1 MNIPREEKLKK
12 DLNKLD
18 YEKSLLIRNINH
30 NISDSGFYDR
40 RIPEYKIYATIQTL
54 LNEWRSNSFNNIV
67 KMAQFEEQLKEWLLQ
82 SKNTQTLNEG
92 LKFDAD
98 PLVEKLMIEKINDRY
113 KNDLTEQQSDII
125 RSYILSK
132 DSESLSKL
140 GESFSKIKNSAL
152 ENIENYLNENIGKDK
167 YLDEKLKM
175 AKDLI
180 IKENIEDIDDQ
191 KVERFLDISK
201 LTEELRN

>member
-1 MNIPREEKLKK
+1 
-12 DLNKLD
+12 
-18 YEKSLLIRNINH
+18 
-30 NISDSGFYDR
+30 
-40 RIPEYKIYATIQTL
+40 
-54 LNEWRSNSFNNIV
+54 
-67 KMAQFEEQLKEWLLQ
+67 
-82 SKNTQTLNEG
+82 
-92 LKFDAD
+92 
-98 PLVEKLMIEKINDRY
+98 MIEKINDRY

-152 ENIENYLNENIGKDK
+152 ENIE
-167 YLDEKLKM
+167 
-175 AKDLI
+175 KDLI